1 MKKCFTFA
9 TAVCIVGG
17 MALSAFGAGDPYIE
31 TDGSQ
36 YVNTGYFVNPKTR
49 VEMDYALLDTTR
61 AQQRMFGTGGQDIGN
76 DSAGKVYLIHYV
88 NGSLG
93 YALALTQEG
102 MGNTWWG
109 VPSSGQCYV
118 TRDRVTIVA
127 DAPRKTASLSRNGV
141 VVASRTNL
149 KAITMTALYPDDIR
163 DVP

>member
-1 MKKCFTFA
+1 MKQMMRVA
-9 TAVCIVGG
+9 AVGIASMMV
-17 MALSAFGAGDPYIE
+17 LSAAGADAYIE

-61 AQQRMFGTGGQDIGN
+61 AQQRMFGTGGQDIVS

-102 MGNTWWG
+102 MGNSWWG
-109 VPSSGQCYV
+109 VP
-118 TRDRVTIVA
+118 A
-127 DAPRKTASLSRNGV
+127 
-141 VVASRTNL
+141 
-149 KAITMTALYPDDIR
+149 
-163 DVP
+163 